1 MMFTARMIKLFAVV
15 LDHDADKVTEELL
28 REGVMQLIN
37 ISRVEPEW
45 QERISDVTPQVSMA
59 RIADIRKRIEGYLAP
74 LGIYPESPKEVDLE
88 GREPVALDE
97 ASRKLDRIADEIR
110 EISERQ
116 RSVQQEILRLEDIY
130 RQIQLFGPGLSGAAL
145 RTQYSF
151 IDVRV
156 GTVPVQ
162 HVQSLHDETREVPS
176 VILQLEKD
184 GADQPLLII
193 FMKRD
198 SDRIGRILDEAGWK
212 DLEISEDV
220 QNMKPEIAQDI
231 EKKISGLM
239 KEQESLHRVAKTR
252 IGEHGDELQR
262 LWVQLRVNELFYRV
276 QSYFK
281 HSSRTVIFSGWL
293 PESKRTTLENN
304 IRRVTSGRCF
314 LEWYAPDLHKREAE
328 KEENAPVLFKNPRFL
343 APFQMLVKNFGVPEY
358 GTIDPTPFVMVTYLI
373 MFGLMFADVGQGA
386 VLVFLGVLGTFF
398 FKGKKEQLRNLSQLI
413 VWCGAA
419 SMSTGVLFGSY
430 FGQPWFEPVWFDFH
444 GIISGRLQGQSV
456 INDIF
461 DILAITVY
469 FGIAV
474 IGCGL
479 VFNWINIVLK
489 KRWTELVFD
498 KGGLLGG
505 WIYFGGVY
513 VARYMVMNG
522 YKTLPDVSAIFWLVG
537 LPALLLFIKTPLH
550 FVRSK
555 SKGGGKKF
563 TLLTPIDFG
572 MEWVVELLE
581 VFAGYLSNTLS
592 FMRVAGLGIAHVS
605 LMISFFELARMARE
619 ASSMQVSP
627 WSILIIVVGN
637 VIVIGLEGLTAGIQA
652 LRLNY
657 YEFFTKFFRGSG
669 EVFSPVS
676 LTSRD

>member
-1 MMFTARMIKLFAVV
+1 MFTARMIKLFAVV

-37 ISRVEPEW
+37 ISRLEPEW
-45 QERISDVTPQVSMA
+45 RERIRDVSPQTSMA
-59 RIADIRKRIEGYLAP
+59 KIADIRKRIEGYLAP
-74 LGIYPESPKEVDLE
+74 LGIYPESPKEVDLV
-88 GREPVALDE
+88 GRGPVELEE
-97 ASRKLDRIADEIR
+97 ASQKLDRIAEEIR
-110 EISERQ
+110 EIRERQ
-116 RSVQQEILRLEDIY
+116 RSVQQEILRLEDIQ
-130 RQIQLFGPGLSGAAL
+130 RQLEMFGPGLSRAAMS
-145 RTQYSF
+145 TQYSF

-156 GTVPVQ
+156 GTVPAQ
-162 HVQSLHDETREVPS
+162 HVQSLHEETGNIPS
-176 VILQLEKD
+176 VILQLKKD
-184 GADQPLLII
+184 GENHPLLILY
-193 FMKRD
+193 MKRD
-198 SDRIGRILDEAGWK
+198 ADRINRILNEAGWK
-212 DLEISEDV
+212 DSEISEDV
-220 QNMKPEIAQDI
+220 QNLKPEIAQDI
-231 EKKISGLM
+231 EKKISELM
-239 KEQESLHRVAKTR
+239 KEQESLHRMAKTR
-252 IGEHGDELQR
+252 IGEHGQELQR

-276 QSYFK
+276 QSHFK

-293 PESKRTTLENN
+293 PESKRKILENN

-314 LEWYAPDLHKREAE
+314 LEWYAPDLFRGEVE
-328 KEENAPVLFKNPRFL
+328 KEESTPVLFKNPKFL

-358 GTIDPTPFVMVTYLI
+358 GTIDPTPFVMVTYLV

-386 VLVFLGVLGTFF
+386 VLLLLGVLGTIF

-419 SMSTGVLFGSY
+419 SMATGVLFGSY
-430 FGQPWFEPVWFDFH
+430 FGQPLFEPVWFDFH
-444 GIISGRLQGQSV
+444 GIISGRPHGQSV
-456 INDIF
+456 INDVF

-479 VFNWINIVLK
+479 VFNWINIVI
-489 KRWTELVFD
+489 KRWWTELVFD

-522 YKTLPDVSAIFWLVG
+522 YRSLPDVSVIFWLVG
-537 LPALLLFIKTPLH
+537 LPALLLFMKAPIR

-555 SKGGGKKF
+555 KRGAEKKLS
-563 TLLTPIDFG
+563 LLTPIDFG

-619 ASSMQVSP
+619 ASSSQVSP
-627 WSILIIVVGN
+627 WAILIIVVGN
-637 VIVIGLEGLTAGIQA
+637 VLVIGLEGLTAGIQA

-676 LTSRD
+676 LTSRE